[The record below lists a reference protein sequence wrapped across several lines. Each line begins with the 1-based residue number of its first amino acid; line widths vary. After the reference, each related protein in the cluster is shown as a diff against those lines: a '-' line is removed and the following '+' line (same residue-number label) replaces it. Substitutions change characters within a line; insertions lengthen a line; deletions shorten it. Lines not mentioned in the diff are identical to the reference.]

1 MIKHNYGLVL
11 LAAMVSASVKSKNKQ
26 AGEA

>member
-1 MIKHNYGLVL
+1 MIKHNYRLAL
-11 LAAMVSASVKSKNKQ
+11 LAAMVSASIKSKNKQ